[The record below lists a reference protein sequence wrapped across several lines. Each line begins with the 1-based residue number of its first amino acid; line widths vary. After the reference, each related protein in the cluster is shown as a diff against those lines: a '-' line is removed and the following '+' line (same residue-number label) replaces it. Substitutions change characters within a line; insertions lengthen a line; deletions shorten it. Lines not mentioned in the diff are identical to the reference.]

1 MVIKRANVFQADGH
15 FEKRDIYVN
24 NGILVEKED
33 APEWNKEKNQID
45 ETSETAVII
54 DASDLYAIPGLTD
67 IHFHG
72 CVGYDFCNG
81 TKEAIQAMA
90 EYQGNNGITT
100 ICPATMTLSEE
111 QLETI
116 CQAAKEY
123 QSETGAILC
132 GINMEGPFISTAKKG
147 AQNAKYI
154 HKPDVE
160 MFERL
165 QEKSGNLFKLVAIAP
180 EEEGAM
186 EFIKATKDKV
196 VLSVAHTTADYD
208 IAKEAM
214 EQGASHVTHLYNAMP
229 PFSHRAPGVVGAAF
243 DSPGCEVE
251 LICDGIH
258 IHPSMVRATFQMFGD
273 NRVILISDSMEATGM
288 PDGTYSLGGQKVIKV
303 GNHANLEDGTLAGS
317 ATNLMD
323 CVRTVVKKMGIPLE
337 TAIKS
342 AAVNSAKS
350 IGIYDQYG
358 SLETGKT
365 ANIVLLNKEL
375 EIVNVWIKGKKQV

>member
-1 MVIKRANVFQADGH
+1 MVIKSANVFQADGH

-45 ETSETAVII
+45 ETSESAVII

-81 TKEAIQAMA
+81 TKEAIQAIA

-358 SLETGKT
+358 SLETGKA

-375 EIVNVWIKGKKQV
+375 DIVNVWIKGKKQV

>member
-33 APEWNKEKNQID
+33 APEWNKEKNQMD

-180 EEEGAM
+180 EEEDAM